1 MVLMVVLK
9 VTLLPTWTDGFN
21 GGIKSNYLPEQ
32 MVLMVVLTVTLLPT
46 WTDGFNG
53 GINSNSITY
62 LNRWF

>member
-1 MVLMVVLK
+1 MVLMVVLT

-32 MVLMVVLTVTLLPT
+32 MVLMVVLKVT
-46 WTDGFNG
+46 
-53 GINSNSITY
+53 TY

>member
-21 GGIKSNYLPEQ
+21 GGIKSN
-32 MVLMVVLTVTLLPT
+32 
-46 WTDGFNG
+46 
-53 GINSNSITY
+53 SITH